1 MPPKKDRRRSFLKF
15 FKFSEDCSTCV
26 YIRKYLLVFAGI
38 FTALFFILGYNLMST
53 GKLYAH
59 YVNLQMSHNIY
70 EYNEVDL
77 EQLCRISV
85 CKYVYKINKT
95 TIGVE
100 RHYYYES
107 KFGTENLWIVRK
119 LNEKPV
125 LRHLYE
131 NYFIDELFNAVL
143 YNEKADAYFALKLDK
158 FYSEMKYTY
167 LYTFLSV
174 FAFMFILLLLLYRKQ
189 QREALL
195 QTYGTEAILSNQS
208 MILITENIHHEMNT
222 PLEVIDNK
230 LEKIKR
236 TINDYILEEF
246 HEFENTP
253 GAILT
258 PERIKINNR
267 MIRLNKDF
275 DFVHT
280 ALEQVFG
287 ILERMKGFKHLK
299 YSNGNKTIYD
309 IATGACQVI
318 SIRNTGFDFDID
330 DNLKNF
336 KLKHETTKDLKNVD
350 LLNILINHLKNSLEA
365 KSSEIHVTASDYNKG
380 MLKLLLV
387 DNGNGIPE
395 HFIDDVIKPNFST
408 KATKGAVRG
417 NGMYLNKYILNSAG
431 GDVEIL
437 DSNEN
442 GTIVEINIPCLKIE
456 AENAF

>member
-1 MPPKKDRRRSFLKF
+1 MPPKKDRRKSFLKF
-15 FKFSEDCSTCV
+15 FKFSDECSTCV
-26 YIRKYLLVFAGI
+26 YVKKYLYVFI
-38 FTALFFILGYNLMST
+38 CICIALFFILGYNLIST

-59 YVNLQMSHNIY
+59 YVNLQMTHNIY
-70 EYNEVDL
+70 EYNEIDL

-85 CKYVYKINKT
+85 CKYVYKT
-95 TIGVE
+95 GVSYVE
-100 RHYYYES
+100 SQEHHYYES
-107 KFGTENLWIVRK
+107 QIGTENLWLVK
-119 LNEKPV
+119 KKNEVPNIM
-125 LRHLYE
+125 HLFDDY
-131 NYFIDELFNAVL
+131 YIDNLMNIVL
-143 YNEKADAYFALKLDK
+143 YNKKADAYFALKLDK

-174 FAFMFILLLLLYRKQ
+174 FAFMFVLLLLLYRKQ

-365 KSSEIHVTASDYNKG
+365 KSSEIHITASDYNKG
-380 MLKLLLV
+380 MLRLLLV

-395 HFIDDVIKPNFST
+395 HFIDDVFKPNFST
-408 KATKGAVRG
+408 KATKGTVRG
-417 NGMYLNKYILNSAG
+417 NGMYLNKYILNSSG

-442 GTIVEINIPCLKIE
+442 GTIVEIVIPCLKIE
-456 AENAF
+456 AENTF